1 MHSKRIT
8 FSEGEVFT
16 KKGEYVMKKLSG
28 TKLLVL
34 VLGIFLTSAI
44 SYFSGSLVLTIIASI
59 VFSAIVIALLSGGKD
74 ESKAVEHIK
83 SIGSNEFLV
92 KKKSLDREDELERE
106 VSKVFEEL
114 RNNFKS
120 QVAISTN
127 IMKTAGDI
135 AGISVEAKSRFEV
148 ISELTSKANEK
159 STEQCQMLSEVSNK
173 TDNIVG
179 SIRNLKELTDDTAE
193 FTEKSISSATA
204 VIRETDKV
212 REKIQ
217 NTKELVTNTSEKVE
231 ELRRYS
237 EEIVS
242 MVELINNISEQ
253 TNMLAL
259 NASIEA
265 ARAGEH
271 GRGFAVVASE
281 VGKLA
286 GETSQVSKGITKV
299 LDTLKQDIGHISK
312 DMELEVAYVEEEYQ
326 SMNNAIEEFNK
337 IQEGLQMIVDKVV
350 GMKDNMFNV
359 SAESESIKD
368 DVLEVTSFSN
378 EISASMDEAESEV
391 TSLDRRIEELE
402 RTSHHLNTAS
412 EEMQQFV
419 AGKAMDDMML
429 EDIKHILEKY
439 PSFKESDVEK
449 AIREIKS
456 DDLMIT
462 DESGTA
468 KIVSDKSSA
477 GINLYEVEPNFRPLK
492 EGAKKYVSTPV
503 KRRAEDGSIFK
514 YLAYKEGPILYQVGI
529 SIDSLLKA

>member
-1 MHSKRIT
+1 
-8 FSEGEVFT
+8 
-16 KKGEYVMKKLSG
+16 MKKSSKI
-28 TKLLVL
+28 KLLIL
-34 VLGIFLTSAI
+34 VLGIFLTSAL
-44 SYFSGSLVLTIIASI
+44 SYVLSSWVIAVIVPAVVSAGVLALFSGEKEDLR
-59 VFSAIVIALLSGGKD
+59 
-74 ESKAVEHIK
+74 AVEHIK

-92 KKKSLDREDELERE
+92 KRKYLDKEDELDRE
-106 VSKVFEEL
+106 VSKVFDEL

-127 IMKTAGDI
+127 IMKTSGDI
-135 AGISVEAKSRFEV
+135 AEISKEAKDRFEV
-148 ISELTSKANEK
+148 ISELTSRANEK

-173 TDNIVG
+173 TDNIVE

-204 VIRETDKV
+204 GIKETEKV

-231 ELRRYS
+231 ELRKYS

-271 GRGFAVVASE
+271 GKGFAVVASE

-312 DMELEVAYVEEEYQ
+312 DMELEVEYVEEEYQ
-326 SMNNAIEEFNK
+326 SMNNAIEEFSK

-359 SAESESIKD
+359 SAQSESIKD
-368 DVLEVTSFSN
+368 DIIEVTSFSS
-378 EISASMDEAESEV
+378 EISSSMDEAATEV
-391 TSLDRRIEELE
+391 KALDRRIEELE
-402 RTSHHLNTAS
+402 KTSDHLNMAS

-419 AGKAMDDMML
+419 AGKAMDEMML
-429 EDIKHILEKY
+429 NDIEHLIKEY
-439 PSFKESDVEK
+439 PGMGERDVEK
-449 AIREIKS
+449 ALKEIRS

-462 DESGTA
+462 DEYGTGQ
-468 KIVSDKSSA
+468 IVSDKASA
-477 GINLYEVEPNFRPLK
+477 GINLYEVEPSFRALK
-492 EGAKKYVSTPV
+492 EGSTKYVSTPV
-503 KRRAEDGSIFK
+503 KRRAEDGSVFK
-514 YLAYKEGPILYQVGI
+514 YLAYREGPRLYQVGI

>member
-1 MHSKRIT
+1 M
-8 FSEGEVFT
+8 
-16 KKGEYVMKKLSG
+16 MKKSSKI
-28 TKLLVL
+28 KLLFL

-44 SYFSGSLVLTIIASI
+44 SYFMGSLAAAIVVSI
-59 VFSAIVIALLSGGKD
+59 VVSASAIAMFAGGKED
-74 ESKAVEHIK
+74 ERAVEHIK
-83 SIGSNEFLV
+83 SIGSNEFLI
-92 KKKSLDREDELERE
+92 KRKNLDAENELDREI
-106 VSKVFEEL
+106 SKVFNEL
-114 RNNFKS
+114 RSNFKS
-120 QVAISTN
+120 QVSISTN
-127 IMKTAGDI
+127 IMRTAGDI
-135 AGISVEAKSRFEV
+135 AGISLEAKSRFGI
-148 ISELTSKANEK
+148 ISELTSRANEK

-173 TDNIVG
+173 TDSIVE

-204 VIRETDKV
+204 GIKETDKV

-217 NTKELVTNTSEKVE
+217 NTKELVTSTSEKVE
-231 ELRRYS
+231 ELRKYS

-271 GRGFAVVASE
+271 GKGFAVVASE

-286 GETSQVSKGITKV
+286 NETSQVSKGITKV

-312 DMELEVAYVEEEYQ
+312 DMELEVEYVEEEYQ

-368 DVLEVTSFSN
+368 DILEVTSFSN
-378 EISASMDEAESEV
+378 EISASMDEAEGEV
-391 TSLDRRIEELE
+391 TALDKRIEELE

-429 EDIKHILEKY
+429 EDIKHIIDKY
-439 PSFKESDVEK
+439 PAFKEGDVEK
-449 AIREIKS
+449 ALREIKS
-456 DDLMIT
+456 DDLLIT

-468 KIVSDKSSA
+468 RIVSDKSSA
-477 GINLYEVEPNFRPLK
+477 GINLYEVEPSFRPLK
-492 EGAKKYVSTPV
+492 EGKTKYVSTPV

-514 YLAYKEGPILYQVGI
+514 YLAYREGPILYQVGI